1 MKENNKYSVVLDKN
15 VYQRVVDIVK
25 SANFH
30 DNKLSD
36 DNKISLVVNNIINEH
51 YKNYK
56 INNLFF

>member
-25 SANFH
+25 NANFH

-56 INNLFF
+56 INNLLF